1 MIDDQYIIPPSLQG
15 QTTTTTTMSTW
26 RLVQVVQ
33 SQEHPRSRGHER
45 EEARGPK
52 WSLRGE
58 EGCRSQTWSLL
69 DCTCDFFACYM
80 CFYDYSSC
88 IESSIFN
95 VMIDSLFILIVLWTD
110 ILSFKHSIFFV
121 STQSLKDKIQRYET
135 IARIWELSLED
146 ITRWYS
152 KCCFAMN
159 CNRGQ
164 HLKSL
169 QWLFIVWHRNW
180 DCMHFL
186 WCFALYF
193 SNRWDYLPL
202 FPISCI
208 VIIVFV
214 KQMGLFAIIWCLIGR
229 SLLQPGRIIVN

>member
-1 MIDDQYIIPPSLQG
+1 MGGRKPE
-15 QTTTTTTMSTW
+15 
-26 RLVQVVQ
+26 VQ
-33 SQEHPRSRGHER
+33 SDHCGGRRVVAPRLDPYLT
-45 EEARGPK
+45 APAIFFVCY
-52 WSLRGE
+52 LRF
-58 EGCRSQTWSLL
+58 C
-69 DCTCDFFACYM
+69 
-80 CFYDYSSC
+80 DYSSC

-152 KCCFAMN
+152 KCCYAMN
-159 CNRGQ
+159 CDKGQ

-202 FPISCI
+202 FPINCI